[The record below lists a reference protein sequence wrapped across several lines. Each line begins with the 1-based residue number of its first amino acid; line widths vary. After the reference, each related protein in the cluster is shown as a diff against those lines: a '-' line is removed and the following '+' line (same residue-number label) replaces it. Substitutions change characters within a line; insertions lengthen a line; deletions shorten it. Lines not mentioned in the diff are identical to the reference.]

1 MTMNASDAPPTTAA
15 RARAP
20 KAVRD
25 GYAPGPFFFAERR
38 GDATRLVAW
47 TSDVAQLRT
56 LVDRVLDRFPRELRV
71 VMAIR
76 SDQSSGGW
84 IRYDGE
90 CDLAIVRAAVA
101 AHEECVLQDGESQL
115 TIEAVETGQRLTIDD
130 VGVLHLPAPSP
141 DLEQACVAAGFARRK
156 EELIGRG
163 GGWRR
168 AVAGDVR
175 QQLIAALRLELARG
189 GDEAPIDEERLRRRQ
204 SNLRFAAALWGT
216 VGGVLVGLGTNDIVG
231 ASGGGP
237 GVLAVVSVAAGA
249 MLILASVRGGLAQIR
264 ATRAPKPSST

>member
-1 MTMNASDAPPTTAA
+1 MSMAVSDGPPSTAA

-20 KAVRD
+20 KVVRD
-25 GYAPGPFFFAERR
+25 DYAPGPFFFPERR

-47 TSDVAQLRT
+47 TSDVTRLRA

-71 VMAIR
+71 VMTIR
-76 SDQSSGGW
+76 SDQSTDGW
-84 IRYDGE
+84 VRYDGD
-90 CDLAIVRAAVA
+90 CDLAVVRAAVD
-101 AHEECVLQDGESQL
+101 AHEECVFQDGESQL
-115 TIEAVETGQRLTIDD
+115 TIESMDTGQRLTIDD
-130 VGVLHLPAPSP
+130 VGVLHLSGASAE
-141 DLEQACVAAGFARRK
+141 LEQACVAGGFAKRR

-168 AVAGDVR
+168 VVAGDVR

-189 GDEAPIDEERLRRRQ
+189 GEEEAIDVERLRRRQ

-231 ASGGGP
+231 ASGRGV

-264 ATRAPKPSST
+264 GASAAKRSR